1 MYTVLNNATPGT
13 KLCYT
18 DSKDDI
24 ERGCLYLKH
33 VTSSGG
39 VVFLGKKV
47 LLLRKING
55 DWVLPKGKIEAGET
69 PDQTA
74 VREVFEE
81 TGIHAEVVAFL
92 GETAYQFKNMWS
104 NHEVID
110 KNVFWY
116 VMTARSIKLKPL
128 KEEGFVDA
136 RFVDFFEI
144 TDYLRYE
151 DELSIVRRGFSQLQE
166 A

>member
-1 MYTVLNNATPGT
+1 V
-13 KLCYT
+13 
-18 DSKDDI
+18 
-24 ERGCLYLKH
+24 RR
-33 VTSSGG
+33 VTSAGG

-74 VREVFEE
+74 IREVFEE
-81 TGIHAEVVAFL
+81 TGIHAEINTFL

-104 NHEVID
+104 NHEMID

-136 RFVDFFEI
+136 RFVDYFEI

-151 DELSIVRRGFSQLQE
+151 DELSIVHKGYTMLQE

>member
-1 MYTVLNNATPGT
+1 M
-13 KLCYT
+13 K
-18 DSKDDI
+18 
-24 ERGCLYLKH
+24 R

-55 DWVLPKGKIEAGET
+55 DWVLPKGKIEEGET

-81 TGIHAEVVAFL
+81 TGIHAEIVEFL

-116 VMTARSIKLKPL
+116 VMTARSTKLKPL

-136 RFVDFFEI
+136 RFVDYDLI
-144 TDYLRYE
+144 YDYLRYD
-151 DELSIVRRGFSQLQE
+151 DELSIVHRGFKMLQE

>member
-1 MYTVLNNATPGT
+1 M
-13 KLCYT
+13 
-18 DSKDDI
+18 
-24 ERGCLYLKH
+24 KH
-33 VTSSGG
+33 VTSAGG

-81 TGIHAEVVAFL
+81 TGIHGEILHFL

-110 KNVFWY
+110 KNVIWY

-128 KEEGFVDA
+128 K
-136 RFVDFFEI
+136 
-144 TDYLRYE
+144 
-151 DELSIVRRGFSQLQE
+151 
-166 A
+166 

>member
-1 MYTVLNNATPGT
+1 M
-13 KLCYT
+13 
-18 DSKDDI
+18 
-24 ERGCLYLKH
+24 KH
-33 VTSSGG
+33 VTSAGG

-74 VREVFEE
+74 IREVFEE
-81 TGIHAEVVAFL
+81 TGINAEIVNFL
-92 GETAYQFKNMWS
+92 GETAYQFKNIWS

-116 VMTARSIKLKPL
+116 VMTARSTKLKPL

-136 RFVDFFEI
+136 KFVEYSNI
-144 TDYLRYE
+144 TDYLRYD
-151 DELSIVRRGFSQLQE
+151 DELSIVHRGFTALQE

>member
-1 MYTVLNNATPGT
+1 MLG
-13 KLCYT
+13 
-18 DSKDDI
+18 
-24 ERGCLYLKH
+24 LKQ
-33 VTSSGG
+33 VTSAGG

-81 TGIHAEVVAFL
+81 TGIHAEISTFL

-128 KEEGFVDA
+128 REEGFVDA
-136 RFVDFFEI
+136 KFVDYFQI
-144 TDYLRYE
+144 NDYLRYE
-151 DELSIVRRGFSQLQE
+151 DELSIVHKGFQLLQE

>member
-1 MYTVLNNATPGT
+1 M
-13 KLCYT
+13 
-18 DSKDDI
+18 
-24 ERGCLYLKH
+24 RH

-55 DWVLPKGKIEAGET
+55 DWVLPKGKIEEGET

-81 TGIHAEVVAFL
+81 TGIHAEIVGFL
-92 GETAYQFKNMWS
+92 GETTYQFKNMWS

-110 KNVFWY
+110 KNVHWY

-136 RFVDFFEI
+136 RFVDFYEI

-151 DELSIVRRGFSQLQE
+151 DELSIVRRGFQQLQE

>member
-1 MYTVLNNATPGT
+1 MLYCL
-13 KLCYT
+13 
-18 DSKDDI
+18 KDDI
-24 ERGCLYLKH
+24 ERGCVNLKR

-69 PDQTA
+69 PNETA
-74 VREVFEE
+74 IREVFEE
-81 TGIHAEVVAFL
+81 TGIHAEIVAFL

-110 KNVFWY
+110 KNVHWY
-116 VMTARSIKLKPL
+116 VMTARSTKLKPL

-136 RFVDFFEI
+136 RFVDYDQI
-144 TDYLRYE
+144 YDYLRYD
-151 DELSIVRRGFSQLQE
+151 DELSIVHRGFKLLQE